1 MVADCITPDPDKRP
15 DVTQVL
21 AVATAMHSKY
31 DKDDNCEPA
40 TENSKSTQL
49 IEPLLRTQLPSSAVS
64 SLSYSPGNP
73 SSLHSSHSTM
83 ADSFKN
89 IRLSP

>member
-1 MVADCITPDPDKRP
+1 MRAVVADCITPDPDKRP

-21 AVATAMHSKY
+21 AVATAMHSK
-31 DKDDNCEPA
+31 
-40 TENSKSTQL
+40 
-49 IEPLLRTQLPSSAVS
+49 TQLPSSAMS
-64 SLSYSPGNP
+64 SLSYSPGNS

>member
-1 MVADCITPDPDKRP
+1 MEMKSLPTDAAMAAC
-15 DVTQVL
+15 
-21 AVATAMHSKY
+21 AATVS
-31 DKDDNCEPA
+31 
-40 TENSKSTQL
+40 SVV
-49 IEPLLRTQLPSSAVS
+49 LPSSAMS

>member
-31 DKDDNCEPA
+31 DKDDNCEPPIVA
-40 TENSKSTQL
+40 
-49 IEPLLRTQLPSSAVS
+49 
-64 SLSYSPGNP
+64 
-73 SSLHSSHSTM
+73 HS
-83 ADSFKN
+83 
-89 IRLSP
+89 